1 MLLSTLTGLLTL
13 WSCNN
18 TLSENTE
25 HDRVITFDLKTA
37 DCGVKS
43 SIDLAEDKIVNINI
57 FAFSDGIACG
67 HLFTEESS
75 RAKIILPSGEFTVYI
90 AANLGKMKDFATEKE
105 LSEWRYRIDA
115 SSALAGK
122 PALNGHSEPQHK
134 QPRPFRNSCHPDQD
148 GRQMR
153 VQVQCF
159 RYPWPHGKKC
169 APMPGGIGH
178 KTIHFR
184 RKYT

>member
-115 SSALAGK
+115 SSALAGT
-122 PALNGHSEPQHK
+122 PLPYTAILNLNTNNLDRSEIPVTLTRMVAK
-134 QPRPFRNSCHPDQD
+134 CGFRFNAS
-148 GRQMR
+148 
-153 VQVQCF
+153 
-159 RYPWPHGKKC
+159 
-169 APMPGGIGH
+169 AIPGLTV
-178 KTIHFR
+178 KSVR
-184 RKYT
+184 LCQAA

>member
-1 MLLSTLTGLLTL
+1 MHTSKNISRMLLSTLTGLLTL

-43 SIDLAEDKIVNINI
+43 SIDLAEDKIVDINI
-57 FAFSDGIACG
+57 FAFIDGIACG

-90 AANLGKMKDFATEKE
+90 AANLGKMKKTSPRKKSFPNGVTESTHHRHWQE
-105 LSEWRYRIDA
+105 RPCPI
-115 SSALAGK
+115 
-122 PALNGHSEPQHK
+122 
-134 QPRPFRNSCHPDQD
+134 RPF
-148 GRQMR
+148 
-153 VQVQCF
+153 
-159 RYPWPHGKKC
+159 
-169 APMPGGIGH
+169 
-178 KTIHFR
+178 
-184 RKYT
+184 